1 MNDTKKLIK
10 KMKETLLELLKDEE
24 AKEKNVK
31 KVSSTPEA
39 DYFMNLYREAETIT
53 LKERLTK
60 IKKDSLTIK
69 NKIIKKIKR

>member
-31 KVSSTPEA
+31 KVSNTPEA
-39 DYFMNLYREAETIT
+39 DYFMNLYREAETTT